1 METWGEF
8 TNALN
13 DVSMDEE
20 MMGDTV
26 PVVLPEPMEDLVWRG
41 DSILVTMDDEITE
54 IVATGD
60 IVEHELQVAVLVR
73 MIVGAAE

>member
-8 TNALN
+8 TNAV
-13 DVSMDEE
+13 DAVSMDEE

-26 PVVLPEPMEDLVWRG
+26 PVVLPEPMEDLVWQG

-60 IVEHELQVAVLVR
+60 VIEHELQVAVLVR
-73 MIVGAAE
+73 MNVGEAE

>member
-8 TNALN
+8 TNAL
-13 DVSMDEE
+13 DAVSMDEE

-26 PVVLPEPMEDLVWRG
+26 PVVLPEPMEDLVWQG

-60 IVEHELQVAVLVR
+60 VIEHELQVAVLVR
-73 MIVGAAE
+73 MNVGEAE